1 MNNPELIITIVTIV
15 LTIISSILGFFLS
28 RNEKTKK
35 HYETYLKI
43 ENKVKELM
51 IVAEKHYQKGDQK
64 KKYVISNVN
73 TYLKDNKINF
83 DLKLVDIMIESIVN
97 ITKHIN

>member
-64 KKYVISNVN
+64 KKYEIGRASCRERV
-73 TYLKDNKINF
+73 
-83 DLKLVDIMIESIVN
+83 
-97 ITKHIN
+97 

>member
-15 LTIISSILGFFLS
+15 LTIISSVLGFFVS

-35 HYETYLKI
+35 YYETYLKI

-51 IVAEKHYQKGDQK
+51 IVAETHYQKGDQK

-73 TYLKDNKINF
+73 TYLKDNKISF
-83 DLKLVDIMIESIVN
+83 DLKLVDTMIESIVN
-97 ITKHIN
+97 ITKNIN